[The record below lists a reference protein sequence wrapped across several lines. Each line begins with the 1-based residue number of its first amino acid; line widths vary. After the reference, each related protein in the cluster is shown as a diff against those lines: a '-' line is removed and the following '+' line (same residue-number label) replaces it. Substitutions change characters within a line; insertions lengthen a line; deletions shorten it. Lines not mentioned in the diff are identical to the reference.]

1 MLIANPIYDTVFKYL
16 MDNVD
21 IAKGIIAAIIG
32 EDIVHLELQ
41 AQESNV
47 KVDARLT
54 YYHLDFIAKIKQ
66 KSGGY
71 KTVLIELQKSNNA
84 TDLLRF
90 RRYLGEQYKKEEEIP
105 AAGDTFARE
114 PLPLITIYILGY
126 YLSRTLPGVIK
137 VNRNYI
143 DLLAG
148 EEISE
153 RNEFIECLTHDSY
166 VIQIPGLHLQMKN
179 RLEYVLSIFKQERF
193 IADDHRLKDYNYEI
207 DDELLKKILKQLEK
221 AAANKELLRQL
232 EVEEM
237 AYREY
242 DSTIGRFERQLEQKE
257 MALIEHKQTIEKKDK
272 ALEEKDKAL
281 EENKK
286 AFEENKKAFEENK
299 KALEEK
305 DKYITELLKKLKM
318 E

>member
-16 MDNVD
+16 MDNAD

-41 AQESNV
+41 AQESHV

-66 KSGGY
+66 KDGRY

-90 RRYLGEQYKKEEEIP
+90 RRYLGEQYKKEEDILEE
-105 AAGDTFARE
+105 GDTVTKE

-148 EEISE
+148 GVIAE

-193 IADDHRLKDYNYEI
+193 IADDHRLKDYTFEI
-207 DDELLKKILKQLEK
+207 DDELLKKILKQLGK
-221 AAANKELLRQL
+221 AAADKELLRQL

-237 AYREY
+237 AHREY
-242 DSTIGRFERQLEQKE
+242 DSTFGRFERQLEQKE
-257 MALIEHKQTIEKKDK
+257 KTIH
-272 ALEEKDKAL
+272 EKDRVIGEK
-281 EENKK
+281 EQVIG
-286 AFEENKKAFEENK
+286 
-299 KALEEK
+299 EK
-305 DKYITELLKKLKM
+305 DQVISEKEQYISELLKRLEKESK
-318 E
+318 